1 MLLIS
6 AEDFFKKAKYCTVLS
21 RKEEIESARNML
33 SGDLSARGRL
43 VESYLSY
50 VASTLKRLPAKHQTL
65 ELIYR
70 CYASLEKAVDRF
82 DFPQDSEPFSHRLN
96 WWMRQTITAYLAD
109 RDT

>member
-1 MLLIS
+1 MLHRVKPERRNRIRPEH
-6 AEDFFKKAKYCTVLS
+6 AERRSQRQGK
-21 RKEEIESARNML
+21 
-33 SGDLSARGRL
+33 L
-43 VESYLSY
+43 VESYLPY

-82 DFPQDSEPFSHRLN
+82 DFLQDSEPFSHRLN